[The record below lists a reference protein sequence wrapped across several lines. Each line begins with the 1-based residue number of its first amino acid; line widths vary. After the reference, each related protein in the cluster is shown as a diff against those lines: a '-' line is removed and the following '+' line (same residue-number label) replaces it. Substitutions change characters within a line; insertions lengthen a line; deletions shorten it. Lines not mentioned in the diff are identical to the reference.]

1 MLGDIDKGKLPV
13 HIAIIMD
20 GNGRWAQKKGL
31 PRVMGH
37 KAGMEALKKTVKSCS
52 NLGIKI
58 LTVYAFSTENW
69 NRPQD
74 EVNYLM
80 DLLVEYMRREVN
92 ALHKN
97 KVKIKLLGE
106 VDMLPDQTRTEIEE
120 AIELTKNNEG
130 LQFNIAL
137 NYGGRA
143 EILRACR
150 NLIKDLEAGNLDMD
164 SADEKVFSNYLYT
177 SNDPDPDLII
187 RTSGEQRISNFLL
200 WQGAYSEL
208 LFVDRLWPDFDEAVL
223 HSAILEYQNRN
234 RRFGALK

>member
-1 MLGDIDKGKLPV
+1 MLGEIDKGKLPV

-52 NLGIKI
+52 DLGIKI

-80 DLLVEYMRREVN
+80 GLLVEYMRKEVN

-106 VDMLPDQTRTEIEE
+106 ADILPGQTRTEIEE

-143 EILRACR
+143 EILRACK
-150 NLIKDLEAGNLDMD
+150 NLIKDFETGNLDMD
-164 SADEKVFSNYLYT
+164 SVEEKVFSSYLYT
-177 SNDPDPDLII
+177 GNNPDPDLII

-208 LFVDRLWPDFDEAVL
+208 VFVDQLWPDFDEAVL

>member
-1 MLGDIDKGKLPV
+1 MLGEIDKGKLPV

-52 NLGIKI
+52 DLGIKI

-80 DLLVEYMRREVN
+80 GLLVEYMRKEVN

-106 VDMLPDQTRTEIEE
+106 ADILPGQTRTEIEE

-143 EILRACR
+143 EILRACK
-150 NLIKDLEAGNLDMD
+150 NLIKDFETGNLDMD
-164 SADEKVFSNYLYT
+164 SVEEKVFSSYLYT
-177 SNDPDPDLII
+177 GNDPDPDLII

-208 LFVDRLWPDFDEAVL
+208 LFVDQLWPDFDEAVL

>member
-52 NLGIKI
+52 DLGIKI

-80 DLLVEYMRREVN
+80 GLLVEYMRKEVN

-106 VDMLPDQTRTEIEE
+106 ADILPGQTRTEIEE

-143 EILRACR
+143 EILRACK
-150 NLIKDLEAGNLDMD
+150 NLIKDFETGNLDMD
-164 SADEKVFSNYLYT
+164 SVEEKVFSSYLYT
-177 SNDPDPDLII
+177 GNDPDPDLII

-208 LFVDRLWPDFDEAVL
+208 VFVDQLWPDFDEAVL
-223 HSAILEYQNRN
+223 HSAILEYQ
-234 RRFGALK
+234 

>member
-164 SADEKVFSNYLYT
+164 SADEKVFSSYLYT

>member
-1 MLGDIDKGKLPV
+1 MLGGIDKDKLPL

-20 GNGRWAQKKGL
+20 GNGRWAQQKNL
-31 PRVMGH
+31 PRIMGH
-37 KAGMEALKKTVKSCS
+37 KAGMEALKKTVKCCS
-52 NLGIKI
+52 DIGIKI

-69 NRPQD
+69 KRPQE

-80 DLLVEYMRREVN
+80 NLLVEYMRKEVN
-92 ALHKN
+92 SLHKN

-106 VDMLPDQTRTEIEE
+106 IDMLPVQTRIEIEE
-120 AIELTKNNEG
+120 AVKLTEKNEG

-143 EILRACR
+143 EIIKACKGLMQDLINGIMDI
-150 NLIKDLEAGNLDMD
+150 NLV
-164 SADEKVFSNYLYT
+164 DEKAFSSYLYT
-177 SNDPDPDLII
+177 GNDPDPDLII

-200 WQGAYSEL
+200 WQGAYSEM
-208 LFVDRLWPDFDEAVL
+208 LFVEQLWPDFDEE
-223 HSAILEYQNRN
+223 ILEEAIKKYQSRN